1 MIQSCILF
9 PTGIDPHDFE
19 PTINQI
25 QTVDSAVLMDSRY
38 ASVVAQEIPDGKIL
52 VLSPIGGLTKYD
64 QEVGIGYI
72 DKMNKNIKNLRV
84 GLEYNR

>member
-1 MIQSCILF
+1 MIQSSILF
-9 PTGIDPHDFE
+9 PTGIDPHDFD

-64 QEVGIGYI
+64 QEVGIAYI
-72 DKMNKNIKNLRV
+72 DKINKNIKNLRV